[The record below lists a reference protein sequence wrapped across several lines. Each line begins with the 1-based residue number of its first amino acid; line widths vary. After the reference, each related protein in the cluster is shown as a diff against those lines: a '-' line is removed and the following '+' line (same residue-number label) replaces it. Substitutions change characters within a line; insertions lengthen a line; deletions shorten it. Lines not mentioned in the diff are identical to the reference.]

1 MLAYITQFAVRMA
14 RVKRADRVIGGMD
27 LCSSTSQLSFMN
39 DFLQKQREG
48 PDDLIVLS
56 TFNFSDLTLQSHDA

>member
-1 MLAYITQFAVRMA
+1 MLANCMTYDVRMA
-14 RVKRADRVIGGMD
+14 WVRKADTVIAGTD

-39 DFLQKQREG
+39 DFLHKQREVPG
-48 PDDLIVLS
+48 DLIILP

>member
-1 MLAYITQFAVRMA
+1 MLSYVIQFAVGMA
-14 RVKRADRVIGGMD
+14 WVKRADTVIAGTD

-39 DFLQKQREG
+39 DFLHKQRQG

-56 TFNFSDLTLQSHDA
+56 TFILTSVI